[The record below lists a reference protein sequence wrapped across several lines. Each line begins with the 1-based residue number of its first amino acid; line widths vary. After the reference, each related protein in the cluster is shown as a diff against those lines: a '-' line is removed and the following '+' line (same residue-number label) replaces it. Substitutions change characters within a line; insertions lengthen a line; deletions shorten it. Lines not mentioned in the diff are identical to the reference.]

1 MMMKKMFM
9 SLPFSLLEVNK
20 MELGPTKPLVL
31 PISDFFISTK
41 SSIREMKTGSGLKR
55 KPNGRD
61 VGGWK

>member
-1 MMMKKMFM
+1 
-9 SLPFSLLEVNK
+9 

-31 PISDFFISTK
+31 PNSDFFISTK
-41 SSIREMKTGSGLKR
+41 SSIREMKAGSGLKR

>member
-1 MMMKKMFM
+1 
-9 SLPFSLLEVNK
+9 

-31 PISDFFISTK
+31 PNSDFFFISTK